1 MYAQLDFKDK
11 IEFISSDLNIQ
22 FNPAAEPYVSILDYV
37 EHFILTKPQKYL
49 VQWEKKLEERTQFMA
64 SIPYNADTFE
74 LLDKMMA
81 ASSRMWDQYMKCLK
95 DVQVE
100 EGKTQG
106 DSEESLQEKNLI

>member
-1 MYAQLDFKDK
+1 
-11 IEFISSDLNIQ
+11 
-22 FNPAAEPYVSILDYV
+22 
-37 EHFILTKPQKYL
+37 
-49 VQWEKKLEERTQFMA
+49 MA